1 MPGAYC
7 SSRNSN
13 IEAGVINRQLLPG
26 KIVRIVSVRKTV
38 IFSTP
43 CRCLR
48 AASGDR
54 GRMPVPCF
62 LLRNGNGVRMM
73 KMKLS
78 VLCEN
83 TVCSPMPFIGEHG
96 LSLLIENET
105 TTLYDTGQGFGLIN
119 NMKVLG
125 KNPDMIDRIIIS
137 HGHYDHTGGLMQML
151 KARGTGMEVYC
162 HPDAFIQKIAYYQMP
177 GNNLEVSIGFQS
189 SRQEYENAG
198 AHFNWISG
206 YGGLSDTLAFI
217 SDVARPEGWKTWD
230 VRLKRK
236 IDGIIEDDPFNDDLS
251 LLVETESGPVVLLG
265 CAHAGIVEILE
276 DISAKS
282 GHTSFHA
289 VIGGTHLESASAE
302 YFERTVEVIE
312 RFNVAIIGTSHC
324 TGFKRSS
331 ALASHFKDR
340 FTQVAVGT
348 VMEF

>member
-1 MPGAYC
+1 
-7 SSRNSN
+7 
-13 IEAGVINRQLLPG
+13 
-26 KIVRIVSVRKTV
+26 
-38 IFSTP
+38 
-43 CRCLR
+43 
-48 AASGDR
+48 
-54 GRMPVPCF
+54 
-62 LLRNGNGVRMM
+62 
-73 KMKLS
+73 
-78 VLCEN
+78 
-83 TVCSPMPFIGEHG
+83 MPFIGEHG

-265 CAHAGIVEILE
+265 CAHAGIVNTVQYAVKTTGI
-276 DISAKS
+276 DRI
-282 GHTSFHA
+282 HA
-289 VIGGTHLESASAE
+289 VMGGFHLSGPF
-302 YFERTVEVIE
+302 FEPLIDRTTKELQKMNPAYVIP
-312 RFNVAIIGTSHC
+312 THC
-324 TGFKRSS
+324 TGRKAIMEMEKQMPQQFILNM
-331 ALASHFKDR
+331 A
-340 FTQVAVGT
+340 GT
-348 VMEF
+348 KLTFQ